1 MAVIK
6 TYNPCPLL
14 SCKHKYNIMANT
26 ISQDLFNKVRGQ
38 FSNMTLG
45 RADGQQTLDAKDAV
59 FFEFDY
65 VKKGQNLGSLV
76 VSLVDDGA
84 LKVYFNNDIV
94 TEQDQETTQGFY
106 NFLES
111 LKKFAVGR
119 LLNYEAKN
127 ISKSR
132 LDKKDFD
139 FLAQQNKTEEE
150 LTMESKLYGSRQ
162 KSYQDLNGAKLI
174 VQHTQSVDEE
184 RHGARSRNIKAIYI
198 ENSDGERYR
207 FENNYLPGA
216 RAMARHVSNGGYTK
230 DDHGQHISEIMAE
243 MGQLK
248 TFVRGVKRQD
258 YVNEDAQDIIE
269 KATGRYYGLKSTLE
283 SISKQKGYLNY
294 FENFAPDEI
303 DVTEDDL
310 NDIKAK
316 LTRQVFDDRLQD
328 SLGAVGKAMKLQE
341 KKSGDFYDW
350 DDWSR
355 SAKQNGAEIQGDIDH
370 AVAVVDGKEIG
381 EWNQDEQD
389 RTGDKIASRF
399 KKPGYGELNVDAVD
413 RDDTPERDFQM
424 PTELK
429 LIPGEMAPLKQASD
443 KNAILQLVLVDIAG
457 RAVDDEV
464 SIFAADMAD
473 KLGSVG
479 TPFGQRMTPEF
490 KAQKIKAVDLAKMY
504 LKQHSGK
511 KAESVESEEAPRKRP
526 EDPFESYQQSME
538 DIVLAKEANVDEG
551 KLKDL
556 VIKGQDLEAYAK
568 KYGGIDKKDMMKVA
582 AMLKKGDKSGAL
594 KYVKALDTDPRDY
607 ILDLMDEEVEVKEKK
622 AVKDKENV
630 EEGSFNKDGSYNTSD
645 DEANEFDDWDDDSE
659 DDKEA
664 IGETIH
670 AWWETQKG
678 PGGMGGQVL
687 RYFKK
692 NEDYDPNAVG
702 LRNGPYFTPSLDW
715 WPSVEDFEQGKQ
727 GFSNKT
733 KDDAEGWEIHDLKS
747 DALAAI
753 KGTDEGTVKEKK
765 ANEDEEI
772 LESKMIC
779 KHCGDEIYKPKSDC
793 HCDCNDP
800 HGDHWHMMENE
811 EADVVEGKMSDIE
824 QEVEEMIQ
832 DGADDTEIMAK
843 FPGIVSQEYLDD
855 MRAASDEKQYDDYE
869 MESQVEEDDDI
880 AWLKRA
886 AGIGSNTM
894 SNHGIREGEQGYQI
908 TPRSIVARQM
918 RKLQDIEK
926 V

>member
-1 MAVIK
+1 MAVTK

-65 VKKGQNLGSLV
+65 VKKGQDLGSVV

-106 NFLES
+106 NFLGS
-111 LKKFAVGR
+111 LKKFAVGK

-139 FLAQQNKTEEE
+139 FLAQQNKIEDE

-283 SISKQKGYLNY
+283 SISKQKGYVNY
-294 FENFAPDEI
+294 FENFVPDEI

-310 NDIKAK
+310 NDIKAR
-316 LTRQVFDDRLQD
+316 LTRQVFDDKLQD

-355 SAKQNGAEIQGDIDH
+355 SAKQNGAEIQGDIEH

-413 RDDTPERDFQM
+413 RDETPERDFQL

-429 LIPGEMAPLKQASD
+429 LIPGAMAPLKQASD
-443 KNAILQLVLVDIAG
+443 NKAILQMVLVDIAS
-457 RAVDDEV
+457 RAIDDEV
-464 SIFAADMAD
+464 SIFAADMAE

-479 TPFGQRMTPEF
+479 DPFGQRMTPEF

-511 KAESVESEEAPRKRP
+511 KAESVEAEEVPRKRP
-526 EDPFESYQQSME
+526 EDPFESYRQSME
-538 DIVLAKEANVDEG
+538 DIVLAKDANVD
-551 KLKDL
+551 
-556 VIKGQDLEAYAK
+556 
-568 KYGGIDKKDMMKVA
+568 
-582 AMLKKGDKSGAL
+582 
-594 KYVKALDTDPRDY
+594 
-607 ILDLMDEEVEVKEKK
+607 
-622 AVKDKENV
+622 
-630 EEGSFNKDGSYNTSD
+630 EGSFNKDGSYNTSD
-645 DEANEFDDWDDDSE
+645 DEANEFDDYDDDSE

-664 IGETIH
+664 QGETIH

-747 DALAAI
+747 DALSAI
-753 KGTDEGTVKEKK
+753 KGTDEGTVEEAAKPDFLDLDGDGDKKEPMKKALKDKEKK
-765 ANEDEEI
+765 NKKDESI
-772 LESKMIC
+772 K
-779 KHCGDEIYKPKSDC
+779 
-793 HCDCNDP
+793 
-800 HGDHWHMMENE
+800 
-811 EADVVEGKMSDIE
+811 EGRMSDIE
-824 QEVEEMIQ
+824 QEVVEMIQ

-869 MESQVEEDDDI
+869 MESQVEEGRMGFKDLEKLGRENASKVDIEARRRGSADMEPGDADRLRYKVAKEMGLVEATVQEDDDM

>member
-1 MAVIK
+1 
-6 TYNPCPLL
+6 
-14 SCKHKYNIMANT
+14 MANT

-65 VKKGQNLGSLV
+65 VKKGQNLGSVV

-106 NFLES
+106 NFLGS
-111 LKKFAVGR
+111 LKKFAVGK

-132 LDKKDFD
+132 LDKKDFE
-139 FLAQQNKTEEE
+139 FLAQQNKIEDE

-355 SAKQNGAEIQGDIDH
+355 SAKQNGAEIQGDIEH

-511 KAESVESEEAPRKRP
+511 KAESVEAEEVPRKRP

-538 DIVLAKEANVDEG
+538 DIVLAKEAKPDF
-551 KLKDL
+551 LDL
-556 VIKGQDLEAYAK
+556 D
-568 KYGGIDKKDMMKVA
+568 
-582 AMLKKGDKSGAL
+582 GDG
-594 KYVKALDTDPRDY
+594 DTDEP
-607 ILDLMDEEVEVKEKK
+607 MKK
-622 AVKDKENV
+622 AAKDKEH
-630 EEGSFNKDGSYNTSD
+630 GKFSGTQ
-645 DEANEFDDWDDDSE
+645 DEIKKQYKAHKKKH
-659 DDKEA
+659 DKIG
-664 IGETIH
+664 IGEV
-670 AWWETQKG
+670 A
-678 PGGMGGQVL
+678 
-687 RYFKK
+687 
-692 NEDYDPNAVG
+692 
-702 LRNGPYFTPSLDW
+702 
-715 WPSVEDFEQGKQ
+715 
-727 GFSNKT
+727 
-733 KDDAEGWEIHDLKS
+733 
-747 DALAAI
+747 
-753 KGTDEGTVKEKK
+753 
-765 ANEDEEI
+765 
-772 LESKMIC
+772 
-779 KHCGDEIYKPKSDC
+779 
-793 HCDCNDP
+793 
-800 HGDHWHMMENE
+800 
-811 EADVVEGKMSDIE
+811 EGKMSDIE
-824 QEVEEMIQ
+824 LEVEEMIQ
-832 DGADDTEIMAK
+832 DGADNTEIMAK
-843 FPGIVSQEYLDD
+843 FPGIVDQEYLDD
-855 MRAASDEKQYDDYE
+855 MRANSDEKQYDDYE
-869 MESQVEEDDDI
+869 MESQVEEDDDM

-886 AGIGSNTM
+886 AGIGSGAR

>member
-1 MAVIK
+1 MAVTK

-355 SAKQNGAEIQGDIDH
+355 SAKQNGAEIQGDIEH

-538 DIVLAKEANVDEG
+538 DIVLAKEPNVD
-551 KLKDL
+551 
-556 VIKGQDLEAYAK
+556 
-568 KYGGIDKKDMMKVA
+568 
-582 AMLKKGDKSGAL
+582 
-594 KYVKALDTDPRDY
+594 
-607 ILDLMDEEVEVKEKK
+607 
-622 AVKDKENV
+622 
-630 EEGSFNKDGSYNTSD
+630 EGSFNKDGSYNTSD

-659 DDKEA
+659 DDDSKYDKDAKPDFLDFDKDGDKDE
-664 IGETIH
+664 
-670 AWWETQKG
+670 
-678 PGGMGGQVL
+678 PM
-687 RYFKK
+687 KK
-692 NEDYDPNAVG
+692 A
-702 LRNGPYFTPSLDW
+702 L
-715 WPSVEDFEQGKQ
+715 
-727 GFSNKT
+727 
-733 KDDAEGWEIHDLKS
+733 KD
-747 DALAAI
+747 
-753 KGTDEGTVKEKK
+753 KEKK

-869 MESQVEEDDDI
+869 MESQVEEGRMGYSDADKLGRENASKIDNILRRRVADSGKDIRDVMPGDLDEMRYKIAKELGLVEATVQEDDDM

>member
-1 MAVIK
+1 
-6 TYNPCPLL
+6 
-14 SCKHKYNIMANT
+14 MANT

-310 NDIKAK
+310 NDIKAI
-316 LTRQVFDDRLQD
+316 LTRQVFDDKLQD

-341 KKSGDFYDW
+341 KKSNDFYDW

-399 KKPGYGELNVDAVD
+399 KKPGYGELNVYDGDRADSAEREFTVPDSLELRPGGTPISSMQYASKEDLLNLLMVD
-413 RDDTPERDFQM
+413 V
-424 PTELK
+424 
-429 LIPGEMAPLKQASD
+429 AS
-443 KNAILQLVLVDIAG
+443 
-457 RAVDDEV
+457 RAMDDEV
-464 SIFAADMAD
+464 ANFAAKMAD
-473 KLGSVG
+473 KVGSVG
-479 TPFGQRMTPEF
+479 TPFGQDANDSDF
-490 KAQKIKAVDLAKMY
+490 KADKKKAVALANMY
-504 LKQHSGK
+504 IKQMNK
-511 KAESVESEEAPRKRP
+511 KDESVETEELPRKRP

-538 DIVLAKEANVDEG
+538 DIVLAKDANVD
-551 KLKDL
+551 
-556 VIKGQDLEAYAK
+556 
-568 KYGGIDKKDMMKVA
+568 
-582 AMLKKGDKSGAL
+582 
-594 KYVKALDTDPRDY
+594 
-607 ILDLMDEEVEVKEKK
+607 
-622 AVKDKENV
+622 
-630 EEGSFNKDGSYNTSD
+630 EGSFNKDGSYNTSD
-645 DEANEFDDWDDDSE
+645 DEANEFDDEDDDSE
-659 DDKEA
+659 DDKDAKPDYLDFDKDGDKDEPMKKALKDKEEDEKEVKEGTWHIADDMSGLQELIASGPIPAKDAIDTISDYIGEDDLYDA
-664 IGETIH
+664 IGD
-670 AWWETQKG
+670 
-678 PGGMGGQVL
+678 L
-687 RYFKK
+687 
-692 NEDYDPNAVG
+692 EDMDPNADA
-702 LRNGPYFTPSLDW
+702 RDIIR
-715 WPSVEDFEQGKQ
+715 DF
-727 GFSNKT
+727 
-733 KDDAEGWEIHDLKS
+733 
-747 DALAAI
+747 
-753 KGTDEGTVKEKK
+753 
-765 ANEDEEI
+765 
-772 LESKMIC
+772 LES
-779 KHCGDEIYKPKSDC
+779 GDIGYDTF
-793 HCDCNDP
+793 
-800 HGDHWHMMENE
+800 
-811 EADVVEGKMSDIE
+811 AEGKMSDIE
-824 QEVEEMIQ
+824 LEVEEMIQ
-832 DGADDTEIMAK
+832 DGADDIEIMAK

-869 MESQVEEDDDI
+869 MESQVEEGRLGFKDLMKLGRENASKVDIEARRRGSAYMEPGDADRLRYKVAKEMGLVEATVKEDDDM

>member
-511 KAESVESEEAPRKRP
+511 KAESVEAEEVPRKRP

-538 DIVLAKEANVDEG
+538 DIVLAKETKPDF
-551 KLKDL
+551 LDL
-556 VIKGQDLEAYAK
+556 DGD
-568 KYGGIDKKDMMKVA
+568 
-582 AMLKKGDKSGAL
+582 GDK
-594 KYVKALDTDPRDY
+594 
-607 ILDLMDEEVEVKEKK
+607 EEPMKK
-622 AVKDKENV
+622 AAKDKEEDEKEDGKFSGTPAEIKKQMKAHKKKHDKIGIGEEVSEGLGAECKDCGCKVHEAKPGCGCSHDNDDEHGAHFVMIENEDDEV
-630 EEGSFNKDGSYNTSD
+630 EEG
-645 DEANEFDDWDDDSE
+645 
-659 DDKEA
+659 
-664 IGETIH
+664 
-670 AWWETQKG
+670 
-678 PGGMGGQVL
+678 
-687 RYFKK
+687 
-692 NEDYDPNAVG
+692 NA
-702 LRNGPYFTPSLDW
+702 F
-715 WPSVEDFEQGKQ
+715 
-727 GFSNKT
+727 
-733 KDDAEGWEIHDLKS
+733 S
-747 DALAAI
+747 DALRKA
-753 KGTDEGTVKEKK
+753 KE
-765 ANEDEEI
+765 AGEDEFTVDG
-772 LESKMIC
+772 KT
-779 KHCGDEIYKPKSDC
+779 YQ
-793 HCDCNDP
+793 
-800 HGDHWHMMENE
+800 
-811 EADVVEGKMSDIE
+811 VEGKMSDIE
-824 QEVEEMIQ
+824 MEVEEMIQ

-869 MESQVEEDDDI
+869 MESQVDEGRLGFKDLDKLGRENASKVDIEARRRGSAYMEPGDADRLRYKVAKEMGLVEATVKEDDDM